1 MIKKGFYIRTV
12 VDPYAGSSI
21 SDAAIAVVN
30 HQKEM
35 KGDVF
40 LTFNDFTMRVT
51 DSTTVQD
58 ILYKYDRH
66 CKDASI
72 LYRLKELFRML
83 QEGPKE

>member
-1 MIKKGFYIRTV
+1 MIKQGFYIRTV

-30 HQKEM
+30 RQKEM

-40 LTFNDFTMRVT
+40 LTFNDFTTRIT

-58 ILYKYDRH
+58 ILHKYDKH
-66 CKDASI
+66 CKDTSI
-72 LYRLKELFRML
+72 LYKLKELFRML
-83 QEGPKE
+83 QESPKE